1 MKYKMSSSTNSLRL
15 IHPDLLDNDNLITD
29 VCDTSIITP
38 EDISPFFEEETIEET
53 KEKVQSPGKIHYM
66 DDLFEYIN
74 DCYER
79 NMIINAYNAI
89 TLSEMWDFVKQP
101 IESFTWSCDYRVGL
115 IMDKMVELGYT
126 GHSGSSFGF
135 IMRTMQ
141 YIAVNGLD
149 QFKKCYLVNYDKKN
163 K

>member
-1 MKYKMSSSTNSLRL
+1 MEYKMSSSMNVLRL
-15 IHPDLLDNDNLITD
+15 VHPDLLDNDNLKTD

-38 EDISPFFEEETIEET
+38 EDILPFFEEEILEKTKAKVET
-53 KEKVQSPGKIHYM
+53 HEKIHYM

-79 NMIINAYNAI
+79 NMIVNAYNAI
-89 TLSEMWDFVKQP
+89 TISEMWDFVKQP
-101 IESFTWSCDYRVGL
+101 IESFMWSCDYRVRL

-126 GHSGSSFGF
+126 GHSGSSFGT
-135 IMRTMQ
+135 IMRMMQ
-141 YIAVNGLD
+141 YIAINGLD
-149 QFKKCYLVNYDKKN
+149 QFKKYYLVNYDKKN